1 MNNSNHY
8 NLPPACENGDRLF
21 RTRDVC
27 CLPYNPNIDKDQQE
41 LGKCMPWNRC
51 ISDSVNNADDL
62 QICAPSCSKHSQTCP
77 PAPVK
82 DPITGYDLQGVSQCN
97 ILNYDWW
104 KGKLPEGTLANCS
117 ILSPEMVTGA
127 AYDACKGLT
136 GDARDSCN
144 LCNQH
149 LHFSIRVP
157 SSQYEQGDNLLYITG
172 GDGATAR
179 SQHTAEIS
187 VHPSFENCMKEPK
200 VATWIRDFVKG
211 PENGGTNP
219 VMRKGTVYEATNSRL
234 SNQLRCVR
242 TPDHPTTPAC
252 SAVDCASFNND
263 AQSSNYC
270 LKKENKDCCRLAILQ
285 SRIEGVGPAGG
296 LPGSWS
302 TIGI

>member
-1 MNNSNHY
+1 
-8 NLPPACENGDRLF
+8 
-21 RTRDVC
+21 
-27 CLPYNPNIDKDQQE
+27 
-41 LGKCMPWNRC
+41 
-51 ISDSVNNADDL
+51 
-62 QICAPSCSKHSQTCP
+62 
-77 PAPVK
+77 
-82 DPITGYDLQGVSQCN
+82 
-97 ILNYDWW
+97 
-104 KGKLPEGTLANCS
+104 
-117 ILSPEMVTGA
+117 MVTDA